1 MVLAGLVLQ
10 LHAAAFQLPRPASA
24 ISNAECLPYASFEQI
39 IDSYSGVFLGEMHGQ
54 IQSAKLVGCLAEMV
68 RDAGLEP
75 VISLELSEMAEF
87 RLGKL
92 EYSGRVG
99 RSVAVPELVCR
110 VATLF
115 EDGIADLSFH
125 APANGRIRPDGGFD
139 STFHEQGRAELIESE
154 LGAGRFVIALS
165 GWIHVQNAHNRTGG
179 RLDAKAGYFLPDSVA
194 LVRLTYTSE
203 STARNC
209 RLGGNCDVHDQQVT
223 AHTPPFTLAPYVT
236 DRFDYEFNVGRL
248 TPSSSAE
255 GYMKCPGYER
265 TFQ

>member
-1 MVLAGLVLQ
+1 
-10 LHAAAFQLPRPASA
+10 
-24 ISNAECLPYASFEQI
+24 
-39 IDSYSGVFLGEMHGQ
+39 
-54 IQSAKLVGCLAEMV
+54 
-68 RDAGLEP
+68 
-75 VISLELSEMAEF
+75 MAEF

-154 LGAGRFVIALS
+154 LVAGRFVIALS

-179 RLDAKAGYFLPDSVA
+179 RLDAKAGYFREVPCEVAGHWVKWTRLGLLLPALDHEVRS
-194 LVRLTYTSE
+194 LVRAFMGKS
-203 STARNC
+203 AA
-209 RLGGNCDVHDQQVT
+209 LGLAVLGVVH
-223 AHTPPFTLAPYVT
+223 
-236 DRFDYEFNVGRL
+236 
-248 TPSSSAE
+248 
-255 GYMKCPGYER
+255 
-265 TFQ
+265 